1 MLWFVLL
8 LVYCSYYYCYLEI
21 ILGYKTRA
29 FSGLARCALV
39 YETPMISGNG
49 DGVILAN
56 RHGFALGC
64 LIASTRYSRR
74 DKSGVGLVR
83 KDWT

>member
-8 LVYCSYYYCYLEI
+8 LVYCSYYCYLEI
-21 ILGYKTRA
+21 ILGCKTRA
-29 FSGLARCALV
+29 FSGLVRCVLV

-49 DGVILAN
+49 DVAILAN

-64 LIASTRYSRR
+64 QIAWTRYSRR

-83 KDWT
+83 KG